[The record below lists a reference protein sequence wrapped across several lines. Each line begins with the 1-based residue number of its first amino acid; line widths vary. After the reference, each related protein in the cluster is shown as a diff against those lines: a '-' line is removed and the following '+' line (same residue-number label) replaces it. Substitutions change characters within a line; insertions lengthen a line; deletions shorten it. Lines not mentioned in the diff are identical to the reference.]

1 MAWYSSGTVAV
12 TANSPTVTGTG
23 TQFSSNARV
32 GDAFRGP
39 DGRWYEVTNVA
50 SSTVISIKPNY
61 QGSTASGQPYAVAPI
76 LGYDKDLSDRF
87 NQIAM
92 DWGATLA
99 DIKPWALSNT
109 GTQAQADMGMTAVGR
124 GLNAAATAENALSF
138 IGGMPKSMS
147 NLRAVSDANNV
158 PNECGF
164 YGIGASPWANLPP
177 GVDGINPIGSM
188 LYHHPYDVSTAVQML
203 IPRTSDLMYFRR
215 KLSGNW
221 SAWVRLL
228 SDKQLVGT
236 VSVDGSNV
244 PNGAVMQQNGTTAIN
259 VGTSLRFA
267 DGTQIIYAKLRL
279 EFSAVDIL
287 TRQYTFPM
295 SFFEPPNVTATLI
308 QGQQSDINP
317 LQFQQLGPVLVAATT
332 VSACNVRV
340 MRPTYVSS
348 GWASGNFID
357 CSVNAVGRWR

>member
-1 MAWYSSGTVAV
+1 MAWYSAGTVAV

-61 QGSTASGQPYAVAPI
+61 QGSTVSGQPYAVAPI

-87 NQIAM
+87 NLIAM

-99 DIKPWALSNT
+99 GIKPWALSNT

-147 NLRAVSDANNV
+147 HLRAVSDANNV

-164 YGIGASPWANLPP
+164 YGISVGPYSNLPP
-177 GVDGINPIGSM
+177 GIDALNPIGSM
-188 LYHHPYDVSTAVQML
+188 LYHQPYDVATAVQL
-203 IPRTSDLMYFRR
+203 FVPRTSNILYFRR
-215 KLSGNW
+215 KIAGAW
-221 SAWVRLL
+221 QPWVRVL
-228 SDKQLVGT
+228 SDAQLLGT
-236 VSVDGSNV
+236 VAQSGGVPLGSILERGNNA
-244 PNGAVMQQNGTTAIN
+244 NGQY
-259 VGTSLRFA
+259 SRFA
-267 DGTQIIYAKLRL
+267 DGTQTCTVSLLGANDRLAGQGYTLPLPATFTTDWTVGVSTSWASHSTNPTASNGIRVAYANGNALT
-279 EFSAVDIL
+279 FIL
-287 TRQYTFPM
+287 TENLGTNR
-295 SFFEPPNVTATLI
+295 LI
-308 QGQQSDINP
+308 FSCI
-317 LQFQQLGPVLVAATT
+317 
-332 VSACNVRV
+332 
-340 MRPTYVSS
+340 
-348 GWASGNFID
+348 
-357 CSVNAVGRWR
+357 GRWF